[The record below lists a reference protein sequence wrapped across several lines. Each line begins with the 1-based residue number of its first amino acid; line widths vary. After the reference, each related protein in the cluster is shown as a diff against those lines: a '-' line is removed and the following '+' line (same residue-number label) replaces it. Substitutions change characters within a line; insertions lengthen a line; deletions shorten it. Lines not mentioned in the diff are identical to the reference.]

1 MSHPTPP
8 ASVPTPPWPAWPPQ
22 RVVAMLP
29 GSLPMGGVVPGAPIH
44 AFVRTPEPLALQH
57 QPGLNPQRHD
67 IDLGGLLAFV
77 IDDVLTAGEADAVAA
92 ASEQF
97 GYRDAAP
104 GIATPPGMRMNKTV
118 HWLAD
123 DALMG
128 PMHARIAH
136 LLPPQIDSARLTP
149 RFSHRLNMYRYDA
162 DDEFNRHTD
171 GDWPGYALD
180 ADRTAMREW
189 PGTRS
194 RLTMLL
200 YLNGPLDGVQGGHT
214 LLYDRQGGAIEVVP
228 RKGSALFF
236 RHGFGP
242 GSVVHAGG
250 RVHGSTPKVVARIN
264 VFYDTQG
271 SSPALA

>member
-22 RVVAMLP
+22 RVVARLP

-136 LLPPQIDSARLTP
+136 LLPPQGVEAGKARTVEREGQDERGLAQ
-149 RFSHRLNMYRYDA
+149 RCRAKADA
-162 DDEFNRHTD
+162 AQNFR
-171 GDWPGYALD
+171 A
-180 ADRTAMREW
+180 
-189 PGTRS
+189 S
-194 RLTMLL
+194 RASS
-200 YLNGPLDGVQGGHT
+200 QT
-214 LLYDRQGGAIEVVP
+214 LLVTHSGA
-228 RKGSALFF
+228 SAM
-236 RHGFGP
+236 
-242 GSVVHAGG
+242 
-250 RVHGSTPKVVARIN
+250 
-264 VFYDTQG
+264 
-271 SSPALA
+271 